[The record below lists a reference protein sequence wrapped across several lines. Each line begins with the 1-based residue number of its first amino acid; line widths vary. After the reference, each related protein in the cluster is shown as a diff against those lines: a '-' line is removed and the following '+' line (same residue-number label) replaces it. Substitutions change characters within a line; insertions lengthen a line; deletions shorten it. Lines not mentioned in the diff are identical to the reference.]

1 MRNLLCFFF
10 VSYLTAETLVFN
22 AEYEVFWKGWPC
34 GAMHSKLT
42 KLDNGDY
49 RYEQKV
55 KSHLFFYRFEQKES
69 SLFSCI
75 NNQLIPK
82 NYYLYKDQTQKPREE
97 YTLSFY
103 ANHIEY
109 KDLSN
114 KKTENIQTNGVQVFD
129 KLSLQLQL
137 IMQLQDL
144 HYGELE
150 VAHIDNQG
158 IHQRFYKVEEAKN
171 NIYLE
176 SVSSGG
182 KISKFTLNTE
192 KGFFP
197 IEFEQKKGE
206 HSYLKG
212 SVTKVDIHE
221 LWSNFY
227 LNR

>member
-1 MRNLLCFFF
+1 MRNLFCLLFLSC
-10 VSYLTAETLVFN
+10 VMAETEVFS

-34 GAMHSKLT
+34 GAMQSKLA

-49 RYEQKV
+49 RYEQTV

-69 SLFSCI
+69 SIFSCI
-75 NNQLIPK
+75 ENELIPK
-82 NYYLYKDQTQKPREE
+82 NYYYYKDQTQKSREE
-97 YTLSFY
+97 YQLSFY
-103 ANHIEY
+103 ANGIEY
-109 KDLSN
+109 KDIAN
-114 KKTENIQTNGVQVFD
+114 KKIKNIQTKGLAVFD

-137 IMQLQDL
+137 IMKLQSMHD
-144 HYGELE
+144 GEIQ
-150 VAHIDNQG
+150 VAHIDHQG
-158 IHQRFYKVEEAKN
+158 IHERFYKVKESES

-176 SVSSGG
+176 SISSGG

-197 IEFEQKKGE
+197 IEFEQKKGD

-221 LWSNFY
+221 LWNNFY
-227 LNR
+227 IKR